1 MEILIIIGKTVLFY
15 VLLIFILRIMGKRE
29 VGELSIFDV
38 VVFFLI
44 SELFS
49 LAIDNDTKLINVLF
63 PIALIVILQL
73 LTSFLALKSEKF
85 RDLIDGKPV
94 VLIKNGVINQKELRK
109 QRYNI
114 DDLFLQIREHDVDS
128 FKNIAYAILET
139 NGKLSIIT
147 YEECSSKFPF
157 PIIQDGRVNF
167 NYLKMINKNEEWL
180 KKELIKRNI
189 KSYKDVFLLFLDKSG
204 LVFVL
209 KESNDK
215 K

>member
-1 MEILIIIGKTVLFY
+1 MEILIIILKTILFY
-15 VLLIFILRIMGKRE
+15 VLLILILRIMGKRE

-49 LAIDNDTKLINVLF
+49 LAIDNDTKLINVIF
-63 PIALIVILQL
+63 PIALIVILQI
-73 LTSFLALKSEKF
+73 LTSFLALKNDKF
-85 RDLIDGKPV
+85 RNLIDGKPV
-94 VLIKNGVINQKELRK
+94 IIIKNGVINQNELRK

-128 FKNIAYAILET
+128 FKHIAYAILET

-147 YEECSSKFPF
+147 YEECSSRFPF
-157 PIIQDGRVNF
+157 PIIQDGKINID
-167 NYLKMINKNEEWL
+167 YLKMIKKDEKWL
-180 KKELIKRNI
+180 NNELIKRNI
-189 KSYKDVFLLFLDKSG
+189 NSYKDVFLLFYDKTG
-204 LVFVL
+204 LIFVL
-209 KESNDK
+209 KEPKNK

>member
-15 VLLIFILRIMGKRE
+15 ILLIFILRIMGKRE
-29 VGELSIFDV
+29 VGELSIFDI

-167 NYLKMINKNEEWL
+167 NYLKIINKNEEWL
-180 KKELIKRNI
+180 KNELIKRNI

-209 KESNDK
+209 KESKDK

>member
-15 VLLIFILRIMGKRE
+15 ILLIFILRIMGKRE
-29 VGELSIFDV
+29 VGELSIFDI

-114 DDLFLQIREHDVDS
+114 DDLFLQKARIHCLPRRCRYCCGIHTDDYSAEV
-128 FKNIAYAILET
+128 
-139 NGKLSIIT
+139 
-147 YEECSSKFPF
+147 
-157 PIIQDGRVNF
+157 
-167 NYLKMINKNEEWL
+167 
-180 KKELIKRNI
+180 
-189 KSYKDVFLLFLDKSG
+189 
-204 LVFVL
+204 
-209 KESNDK
+209 
-215 K
+215 